1 MKRLKIWQL
10 IVLLVIVVGA
20 SIVFVGA
27 AAGWFSVPRVK
38 LDSEY
43 ICSNCS
49 SNFLELSGELY
60 AELIEEKKSFVVFVD
75 QSGCTT
81 ADRLREYVKQYAK
94 EHGFRVYRMMFSVTM
109 ETSLHESVKFYPSVA
124 LISEGKVA
132 AWLRADADEDADAY
146 NNYDAFSKW
155 MGERL
160 VE

>member
-27 AAGWFSVPRVK
+27 AAGWFSAPRVK

-43 ICSNCS
+43 ICNNCS

-124 LISEGKVA
+124 LISEGKVV